1 MQKFLPKQFR
11 SFVWHFLRPYWGVSV
26 IYVLL
31 AVAAGLW
38 TPLNSIFVKDLID
51 LLPQVTDGDTSPLML
66 PVALI
71 VINFI
76 VFDNFTWRGI
86 NYLNYRYQGIIK
98 QNIVK
103 ETYAHVLSESNQF
116 FQDNLSG
123 RIASQITNLIESI
136 ETILYR
142 ITPNLLR
149 GCFTLLASFIACY
162 QAHPIFFYILLV
174 WFACFSFF
182 SLVMSKRLVS
192 LNDEYAS
199 QDSMFSGQLVDS
211 ISNSSSVRIFARK
224 SFELSRI
231 QTFSTRL
238 IHAFMKREKF
248 FLFFSSI
255 QGVLIAA
262 MMGFSAYALVYLY
275 ALHLIS
281 VGDFALILGLAMALG
296 HMMWWTMDF
305 VSDFNQAYGKCKQY
319 LNALMTYPEI
329 QDKENA
335 KSLNCDRGEIQFQ
348 DVQFHY
354 KGSEPLFQNKSVTI
368 PSGQKIGLVGYSGS
382 GKTTFV
388 NLILRLYEV
397 DSGQILIDGMGIQ
410 DVTQDSLH
418 SAIAMIPQDPS
429 LFQRTLMENIRYGK
443 IDASDEEVVEAAKK
457 AHAHAFINILP
468 NGYESLVGER
478 GVKLSG
484 GQRQRIAI
492 ARAVLKNSP
501 ILILDEATSQLDS
514 VTEQLIQESLWSLM
528 EGKTT
533 IVVAHRLSTLL
544 HMDRILVFDKGNIV
558 EDGTHTALLAKDG
571 LYKTLWDAQ
580 VGGFLADNEG
590 AVEYER

>member
-1 MQKFLPKQFR
+1 MKTFLPKQLGA
-11 SFVWHFLRPYWGVSV
+11 FVWHFLKPYRYVALV
-26 IYVLL
+26 YVLL
-31 AVAAGLW
+31 GIGAGLW
-38 TPLNSIFVKDLID
+38 TPLNSVIVKKFID
-51 LLPQVTDGDTSPLML
+51 LLPQASDGNVTILML
-66 PVALI
+66 PAALI

-98 QNIVK
+98 QNIIT

-123 RIASQITNLIESI
+123 RISSQITNLTENI

-149 GCFTLLASFIACY
+149 GGFTLLVSFIACY
-162 QAHPIFFYILLV
+162 QAHPIFFYILFI
-174 WFACFSFF
+174 WFVCFSAF
-182 SLVMSKRLVS
+182 SVLMSKRLVS

-199 QDSMFSGQLVDS
+199 QESMFSGQLVDS

-224 SFELSRI
+224 TFELSRI
-231 QTFSTRL
+231 QLFSTRL
-238 IHAFMKREKF
+238 IQAFMKREKF
-248 FLFFSSI
+248 FLFFASI

-262 MMGFSAYALVYLY
+262 MMCFSSYALVYLY
-275 ALHLIS
+275 SLHRIS

-305 VSDFNQAYGKCKQY
+305 VSDFSQTYGKCKQH

-335 KSLNCDRGEIQFQ
+335 KPLNCSRGEIQFQ

-354 KGSEPLFQNKSVTI
+354 KGSEPLFQNKSVII
-368 PSGQKIGLVGYSGS
+368 PSGQKVGLVGYSGG

-388 NLILRLYEV
+388 NLILRLYDV
-397 DSGQILIDGMGIQ
+397 SSGQILIDKTDIR

-418 SAIAMIPQDPS
+418 EAIAMIPQDPS
-429 LFQRTLMENIRYGK
+429 LFQRTLKENIRYGR
-443 IDASDEEVVEAAKK
+443 IEASDEEVIEAAKK
-457 AHAHAFINILP
+457 AHAHEFISLLP
-468 NGYESLVGER
+468 NNYESLVGER

-492 ARAVLKNSP
+492 ARAILKNAP

-514 VTEQLIQESLWSLM
+514 VTEKLIQDSLWNLM
-528 EGKTT
+528 QGKTT
-533 IVVAHRLSTLL
+533 IVIAHRLSTLL
-544 HMDRILVFDKGNIV
+544 QMDRILVFDKGKIV
-558 EDGTHTALLAKDG
+558 EDGSHHSLLANNG
-571 LYKTLWDAQ
+571 LYKTLWNAQ
-580 VGGFLADNEG
+580 VGGFLYDNDTK
-590 AVEYER
+590 VEDE